1 MWRSRRSLAGLA
13 GARAIIIIIAAVAAG
28 AYWHD
33 RGAHQRQQRAA
44 ELTGGDPAR
53 APELMR
59 HYGCVACHTVRGVA
73 APGGLLGP
81 NLSDPEKL
89 LTRKPQELIAYIV
102 DPKSANPKSVMP
114 RTGISEMEASD
125 VVAYLLSLR

>member
-1 MWRSRRSLAGLA
+1 MGALAA
-13 GARAIIIIIAAVAAG
+13 S
-28 AYWHD
+28 AYWL
-33 RGAHQRQQRAA
+33 RGQAHQREQRAA

-59 HYGCVACHTVRGVA
+59 RCVACHTVRGVA

-114 RTGISEMEASD
+114 RTGISEMEARD

>member
-1 MWRSRRSLAGLA
+1 MGALAA
-13 GARAIIIIIAAVAAG
+13 S
-28 AYWHD
+28 AYWL
-33 RGAHQRQQRAA
+33 RGQAHQREQRAA
-44 ELTGGDPAR
+44 ELSGGDPAR

-114 RTGISEMEASD
+114 RTGISEMEASN

>member
-1 MWRSRRSLAGLA
+1 VI
-13 GARAIIIIIAAVAAG
+13 AIIAVGALAAT
-28 AYWHD
+28 AYWL
-33 RGAHQRQQRAA
+33 RGQAHQRELRAA

-59 HYGCVACHTVRGVA
+59 YYGCVACHTVRGVA

-89 LTRKPQELIAYIV
+89 LTKKPQELIAYIV
-102 DPKSANPKSVMP
+102 DPKSANQKSVMP
-114 RTGISEMEASD
+114 RTGISERQARD
-125 VVAYLLSLR
+125 IVAYLLSLR